1 MSQLTYNAD
10 LQPFARASERD
21 SEEDLLNDL
30 QNKHGISKIY
40 HLANNENPL
49 GPSSKVIEAI
59 TAVAP
64 TLSYYPDY
72 SDIGL
77 RQAIVNVLGRGLTA
91 EHIYTGCSGFES
103 LELIARGFLKPGD
116 ELILSSPT
124 FTGAYKKI
132 SAPLGARVVDVP
144 LNPDSFEY
152 RVDAVLAAI
161 NEKTRLIMLCNPNNP
176 TGTVMP
182 AASMKALMHGIPDQ
196 VLVVADEVYH
206 HFVQDPTYPDSLR
219 YVREGKNIVVVHSFS
234 KAYGLAGLRLGYGIA
249 KPDIANYIAGLQRGF
264 HQNKLALAAGIAAC
278 GDQDHVRKVV
288 SYLQAEA
295 KWVCAGLDRLD
306 IRYWKPAANFI
317 LFETHR
323 PGEELQQALLERGIL
338 LRAQT
343 RNGLPNAL
351 RVSIGARE
359 ANQAFLGALRAIL
372 SESG

>member
-1 MSQLTYNAD
+1 MSQLAYNPHI
-10 LQPFARASERD
+10 QPFVRAGNRD
-21 SEEDLLNDL
+21 SLEEL
-30 QNKHGISKIY
+30 QEKRGISKVY

-49 GPSSKVIEAI
+49 GPSPKVIEAI

-144 LNPDSFEY
+144 LIPDSFEY

-182 AASMKALMHGIPDQ
+182 AASMKALMNGIPDQ

-206 HFVQDPTYPDSLR
+206 HFVQDPAYPDSLR

-288 SYLQAEA
+288 SYLRAEA

-323 PGEELQQALLERGIL
+323 PGKELQQALLERGIL

-372 SESG
+372 SESD